1 MKIVTGKIVAGQ
13 VVVTEMPFDEGETV
27 TVFAQD
33 EGEFE
38 LTSDQEAELSLA
50 LEEADRGETI
60 PASELLKSLRTQA

>member
-13 VVVTEMPFDEGETV
+13 VVVEEMPFDEGATV
-27 TVFAQD
+27 TVFARD

-38 LTSDQEAELSLA
+38 LTLDQEAELSLA

-60 PASELLKSLRTQA
+60 PASEFLKSLRTQA